1 MGKVFYPIW
10 EAASLDEWLYNGG
23 PYQLIVCH
31 FFIGICCYMGR
42 EWELSFRLG
51 IYMPLS
57 FCELRHCTGLI
68 AEKTK
73 SVLTVLIVFILR
85 LIKLGPRFFFIP
97 SHTSQSLGLARGG
110 KGKAIK
116 LLVLSKGEKVSQLNV
131 FSHQSSPP
139 NEDNTANEGSR
150 NTPTYKKKVFTAICP
165 SVEEIQVKTEQLLG
179 QGSDAYL
186 EFIVEATLRAKR
198 LLKEDPNTYCEKHHI
213 VPKFKG
219 GSNEESNLVFLTFND
234 HAIAHFIRWVVYKDP
249 RDQTAWNIMS
259 VQSEDWRREIASLG
273 GKIGGVAAQKQHKE
287 NKVGWFDS
295 EAQRERGRKSAAL
308 NKEQGTGAWDPEN
321 LTKANKVIAENSE
334 LYKPQQLKN
343 LKQGRLTQK
352 ELGINLGDPAA
363 QRLKSMMRYPTTV
376 EINGKEYSLNQEH
389 RIYICETTLNYYLHY
404 APKKKEKKTKKNQ

>member
-1 MGKVFYPIW
+1 MGTVFYPIW

-51 IYMPLS
+51 IFMPLS

-73 SVLTVLIVFILR
+73 SVLIVLIVFILR
-85 LIKLGPRFFFIP
+85 LIGSGYRYCLV
-97 SHTSQSLGLARGG
+97 
-110 KGKAIK
+110 AIN
-116 LLVLSKGEKVSQLNV
+116 LLVFSKNHEAVYLFSGDTAQGLSYRTKAVTVRQPL
-131 FSHQSSPP
+131 
-139 NEDNTANEGSR
+139 ALAAL
-150 NTPTYKKKVFTAICP
+150 KKKKTFTGICP
-165 SVEEIQVKTEQLLG
+165 SVEEIHSKKEQLLR
-179 QGSDAYL
+179 QGSDPYL
-186 EFIVEATLRAKR
+186 EFIAEATLRAKK
-198 LLKEDPNTYCEKHHI
+198 LLTEDPNTYCEKHHI
-213 VPKFKG
+213 VPRFEG
-219 GSNEESNLVFLTFND
+219 GSDEESNLVTLTFND

-273 GKIGGVAAQKQHKE
+273 GKMGGGAAQKQHKE

-308 NKEQGTGAWDPEN
+308 NKEQGTGAWDPKN
-321 LTKANKVIAENSE
+321 LIKANKVIAENPE

-343 LKQGRLTQK
+343 LEQGRLTQK
-352 ELGINLGDPAA
+352 KLGKNLGDPAA

-376 EINGKEYSLNQEH
+376 KINGKEYSLNQEH

-404 APKKKEKKTKKNQ
+404 APKNTKKNQ